1 MGGEPHRVDNR
12 MGSGEA
18 PLIELAGRGPGRLRY
33 IDPHL
38 FEAIRIPKILILTA
52 EYALYR
58 VTRTMSTVDPY
69 RLARRVAPTGWLDLV
84 GVLYSPLV

>member
-18 PLIELAGRGPGRLRY
+18 PLIELAGRGPGHLSY

-38 FEAIRIPKILILTA
+38 SEAIRVPKILTITA
-52 EYALYR
+52 EYAL
-58 VTRTMSTVDPY
+58 
-69 RLARRVAPTGWLDLV
+69 
-84 GVLYSPLV
+84 